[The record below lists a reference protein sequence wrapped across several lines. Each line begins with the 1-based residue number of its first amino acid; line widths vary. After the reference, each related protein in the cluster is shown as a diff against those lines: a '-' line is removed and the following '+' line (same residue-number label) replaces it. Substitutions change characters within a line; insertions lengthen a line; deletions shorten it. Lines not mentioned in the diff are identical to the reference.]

1 MAPPVRKA
9 TILVVEDDSA
19 LRAFYRRALMLVGY
33 TVVTVEDGIDA
44 LRHIESD
51 VPDLVVLD
59 IGLPRLGGLD
69 VQAELRSRAETRRVP
84 IMIVSGTETREMNL
98 VDFACVLRK
107 PVTADQ
113 LIEAVE
119 TCLRDRWRSR

>member
-1 MAPPVRKA
+1 MAPLARKA

-19 LRAFYRRALMLVGY
+19 LRTFYRRALMLVGY

-44 LRHIESD
+44 LRHIESN

-69 VQAELRSRAETRRVP
+69 VQADLRSRAETRRVP

-98 VDFACVLRK
+98 RDFACVLRK
-107 PVTADQ
+107 PVTAEQ